1 MKKTIKFDAD
11 RPVSRK
17 QIRNF
22 GFYKDLAKSIEMHE
36 VFDEKGERISGARGI
51 QIYKGDLVVFSDNA
65 IYTNSEELKK
75 MFKGRI

>member
-36 VFDEKGERISGARGI
+36 VFDDLPANFKKLFGVEFNVPMACEVQTGYNWQDMEVVER
-51 QIYKGDLVVFSDNA
+51 K
-65 IYTNSEELKK
+65 
-75 MFKGRI
+75 